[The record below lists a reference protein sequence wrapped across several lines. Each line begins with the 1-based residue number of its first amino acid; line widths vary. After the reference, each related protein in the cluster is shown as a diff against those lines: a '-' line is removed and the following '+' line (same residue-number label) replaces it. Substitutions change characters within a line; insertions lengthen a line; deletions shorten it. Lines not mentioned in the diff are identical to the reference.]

1 MKTIIPLIVT
11 MILLAGCGQLLQPM
25 PTPDESAM
33 ATQVAA
39 ILTTMP
45 TATVAAPVEP
55 TQPLPTIQPT
65 ETLMPPTEEVKE
77 AQPSPTATPEATP
90 LPTETAQPS
99 PTATPTLQ
107 PTPTLAFTPSPND
120 PVNRLGNPSWVD
132 NMDRD
137 NNWPTGSDQFTDIGF
152 SDGVLYLK
160 GLSTTDGWRLTWP
173 ELTNFYLE
181 MTFQTD
187 DCSAND
193 RYGMIARVPESRNP
207 DRGYLLGLTCD
218 GRVSLRRW
226 NASIGA
232 NGEMVNLIPWT
243 AKAAVK
249 AGDNQ
254 TNRLG
259 LMAIGDRLIVYVNG
273 ELIGEVKDDTFP
285 KGYFGVFV
293 GARDTANFTI
303 KVDQVRYWENP
314 TP

>member
-1 MKTIIPLIVT
+1 MKKIIPLIFT
-11 MILLAGCGQLLQPM
+11 MILLAGCGGLLQPM
-25 PTPDESAM
+25 PTPDESTM

-45 TATVAAPVEP
+45 TATSPVLVEP

-65 ETLMPPTEEVKE
+65 ETQAQPTEEIKQPE
-77 AQPSPTATPEATP
+77 PSPTTAAPEATP

-99 PTATPTLQ
+99 PTPTQQ
-107 PTPTLAFTPSPND
+107 PTATLAFTPSPND
-120 PVNRLGNPSWVD
+120 PVVRLGNPSWVD

-137 NNWPTGSDQFTDIGF
+137 NNWPTGGDKFTDIGF
-152 SDGVLYLK
+152 SDGVMYLK

-193 RYGMIARVPESRNP
+193 RYGMIVRVPESRNP

-218 GRVSLRRW
+218 GKVSLRRW
-226 NASIGA
+226 NASVGA

-243 AKAAVK
+243 AKAVIK
-249 AGDNQ
+249 AGSNQ

-259 LMAIGDRLIVYVNG
+259 LMAIGDRLIVYANG
-273 ELIGEVKDDTFP
+273 ELVGEVKDNTFP